1 MLVITMITRIAGC
14 DNAAKLISR
23 PAYGQGDADLTA
35 NARSSS
41 VRDILPALP
50 LVLGRTLLPHRAG
63 SVSGRGAG
71 SSPAGAAR
79 GPRGAVAISPA
90 TAAQMALVPHCTGA
104 GRISKGG
111 CRILEENK
119 KVQYATGRGSQGPQA
134 GQARAL
140 TWPARKVSL
149 PGTAGPV

>member
-50 LVLGRTLLPHRAG
+50 LVLGRTLLPPRAG

-79 GPRGAVAISPA
+79 ARASPLPFRRLPRRRWRWFRIAPARGASVRVAA
-90 TAAQMALVPHCTGA
+90 
-104 GRISKGG
+104 
-111 CRILEENK
+111 EF
-119 KVQYATGRGSQGPQA
+119 
-134 GQARAL
+134 
-140 TWPARKVSL
+140 
-149 PGTAGPV
+149 